1 MLRPKKGNSAV
12 SFNDTLLNFRGLQNV
27 CYPLMETEKFP
38 KLKKLLSKA
47 PLEI

>member
-12 SFNDTLLNFRGLQNV
+12 SFNDTLLNFRLRGLLNV

-38 KLKKLLSKA
+38 KLKNY
-47 PLEI
+47 